1 MIDTCHEKNIQI
13 IYSQNLTFKVH
24 KYKHNQ
30 TSSPF
35 LGKNKYEHNI

>member
-1 MIDTCHEKNIQI
+1 MIDKCHEKNIQI
-13 IYSQNLTFKVH
+13 IYSQNLTLVY

-35 LGKNKYEHNI
+35 SGKNKYEHNI